1 MTDTVPE
8 PVAQLIA
15 ATNSPDLETFLDTF
29 TSDGVVDD
37 WGRTFLGRTEIR
49 HWSDN
54 EYLGKQVTLEVTSVQ
69 NTPTEAIVVAQVGG
83 NGFNGPSTFSFLLS
97 GNKIQRMTI
106 RE

>member
-15 ATNSPDLETFLDTF
+15 ATNSADLETFLDTF

-37 WGRTFLGRTEIR
+37 WGRTFRGRTEIR
-49 HWSDN
+49 RWSDN

-69 NTPTEAIVVAQVGG
+69 ITPTEAIVVAQVGG
-83 NGFNGPSTFSFLLS
+83 NGFNGPSTFSFTLS
-97 GNKIQRMTI
+97 GNKVQRMTI